1 MSSWLAAVGLLAAFV
16 FLGRAFGLTA
26 RSRTVLATTRES
38 MSVMRT
44 ASMSDEQ
51 KEAALQAHAIALFKS
66 FFTLSIGLAA
76 AALLPAALLW
86 LCDRL
91 GWLSFER
98 VLAVSLS
105 PAFLVVSG
113 VVVILT
119 LVMGRRS
126 AAPDA
131 EGYSGVD
138 RALHR
143 VAFATYEVQADLADI
158 EDRLFAAHLGSVTNQ
173 RPVFIT
179 SLPRAGTTLLLE
191 CCAGLD
197 EFASHTYRDMPFV
210 MIPCLWSS
218 FSGAFRRE
226 GQMKPRAH
234 GDGMQIDFDSPE
246 ALEEVLWLKFW
257 ATQYQPDRILP
268 WPSKPRAEFTTFF
281 ARHMRKIAY
290 VRRGDRSEGVRYISK
305 NNLNIARIPL
315 VRQMFPDATIVVPVR
330 APLDHCSSLLQQ
342 HRQFSEL
349 HARDE
354 FASRYMRAI
363 GHFDF
368 GAHLRPVD
376 FDRWY
381 AGRTQR
387 DAHTLAFWLEYWI
400 AAYRHLLTSD
410 QALVHFLDYDR
421 LCADPIPGLRRLAE
435 RIDCRDVDRLLS
447 AAAGIHASRTR
458 SIDTSAVPQ
467 ELLRRA
473 QDTHAALCGAAR
485 A

>member
-1 MSSWLAAVGLLAAFV
+1 M
-16 FLGRAFGLTA
+16 
-26 RSRTVLATTRES
+26 
-38 MSVMRT
+38 
-44 ASMSDEQ
+44 
-51 KEAALQAHAIALFKS
+51 
-66 FFTLSIGLAA
+66 
-76 AALLPAALLW
+76 
-86 LCDRL
+86 
-91 GWLSFER
+91 
-98 VLAVSLS
+98 LAVSLS
-105 PAFLVVSG
+105 PAFLIASS
-113 VVVILT
+113 VVVIAT
-119 LVMGRRS
+119 LLWGGRP

-131 EGYSGVD
+131 ESYSGVD

-158 EDRLFAAHLGSVTNQ
+158 EDRLFASHLGSITNQ

-191 CCAGLD
+191 CCAALD

-226 GQMKPRAH
+226 GRLKPRAH

-257 ATQYQPDRILP
+257 AKQYQADRILP
-268 WPSKPRAEFTTFF
+268 WPARPRVEFTTFF
-281 ARHMRKIAY
+281 ARHMRKIAW
-290 VRRGDRSEGVRYISK
+290 VRRGVRAEGVRYISK

-349 HARDE
+349 HAHDA

-368 GAHLRPVD
+368 GEHLRPVD

-381 AGRTQR
+381 NGRAQK
-387 DAHTLAFWLEYWI
+387 DALAMSFWLEVLGGGLSAPAGVGRRAGALPRLRPVVRQSRRRTP
-400 AAYRHLLTSD
+400 AAGG
-410 QALVHFLDYDR
+410 ADR
-421 LCADPIPGLRRLAE
+421 LPG
-435 RIDCRDVDRLLS
+435 CRPPAGVGGGNS
-447 AAAGIHASRTR
+447 AARARARSTRPECRPSYSGKRRTR
-458 SIDTSAVPQ
+458 TTPYAPPLAPETPFAVVPTAVAADGAA
-467 ELLRRA
+467 LSFWRRA
-473 QDTHAALCGAAR
+473 FRPAPTGVRRGRRAGPRPLPSTARASSRCWTASGSTSTRSVGGAAR
-485 A
+485 LARPSIGLRMEWA

>member
-1 MSSWLAAVGLLAAFV
+1 M
-16 FLGRAFGLTA
+16 
-26 RSRTVLATTRES
+26 
-38 MSVMRT
+38 
-44 ASMSDEQ
+44 
-51 KEAALQAHAIALFKS
+51 FKS
-66 FFTLSIGLAA
+66 FLTLSTGLGV
-76 AALLPAALLW
+76 AALLPAAALW

-91 GWLSFER
+91 GWLSFDR

-105 PAFLVVSG
+105 PAFLLVSTAA
-113 VVVILT
+113 VIAT
-119 LVMGRRS
+119 LLLGSRS
-126 AAPDA
+126 AAADA

-158 EDRLFAAHLGSVTNQ
+158 EDRLFASHLGSITNQ

-191 CCAGLD
+191 CCAALD

-226 GQMKPRAH
+226 GQLKPRAH

-257 ATQYQPDRILP
+257 EKQYRADRVVP
-268 WPSKPRAEFTTFF
+268 WPSRPRQEFTTFF
-281 ARHMRKIAY
+281 ARHMRKIAF
-290 VRRGDRSEGVRYISK
+290 VRRGDRADGVRYISK

-349 HARDE
+349 HARDA

-368 GAHLRPVD
+368 GEHLRPVD

-381 AGRTQR
+381 DGRAQK
-387 DAHTLAFWLEYWI
+387 DALTLSFWLEYLGGGLS
-400 AAYRHLLTSD
+400 ASADDRPRAG
-410 QALVHFLDYDR
+410 ALPRLRPAVRRSRPRAPAPGGADR
-421 LCADPIPGLRRLAE
+421 LPGCGPPAGVGGGNSAGARAL
-435 RIDCRDVDRLLS
+435 DR
-447 AAAGIHASRTR
+447 HDR
-458 SIDTSAVPQ
+458 S
-467 ELLRRA
+467 
-473 QDTHAALCGAAR
+473 AAR
-485 A
+485 AAQARAGDVRRPMRRRSRLRAVSRVSRRLLLLTASRDRTLLRGGGPSGPH

>member
-1 MSSWLAAVGLLAAFV
+1 MKGWLAAFGLLAAFV
-16 FLGRAFGLTA
+16 VLARAFGLTE
-26 RSRTVLATTRES
+26 RSRKVLATTRES
-38 MSVMRT
+38 MAVMRA

-51 KEAALQAHAIALFKS
+51 KEAALQSNAIALFKS
-66 FFTLSIGLAA
+66 FFTLSAGLAV
-76 AALLPAALLW
+76 AALLPAGVLW
-86 LCDRL
+86 LGDRL
-91 GWLSFER
+91 GWLSFDR

-105 PAFLVVSG
+105 PAFLIVSG
-113 VVVILT
+113 LVVLVT
-119 LVMGRRS
+119 LLMDGRT
-126 AAPDA
+126 AATDA
-131 EGYSGVD
+131 ESYSGVD

-158 EDRLFAAHLGSVTNQ
+158 EDRLFSSHIGSLTNQ

-191 CCAGLD
+191 CCTALD

-226 GQMKPRAH
+226 GQLKPRAH

-257 ATQYQPDRILP
+257 ETHYQADRILP
-268 WPSKPRAEFTTFF
+268 WPSRPRGEFTTFF
-281 ARHMRKIAY
+281 ARHMRKIAW
-290 VRRGDRSEGVRYISK
+290 VRRGVRAEGVRYISK

-315 VRQMFPDATIVVPVR
+315 MRQMFPDATIVVPVR
-330 APLDHCSSLLQQ
+330 APLDHCASLLQQ

-349 HARDE
+349 HARDA

-381 AGRTQR
+381 DARTEKN
-387 DAHTLAFWLEYWI
+387 ALTLSFWLEYWV
-400 AAYRHLLTSD
+400 AAYQHLLASD
-410 QALVHFLDYDR
+410 RALVHFLDYDR
-421 LCADPIPGLRRLAE
+421 LCADPVPGLRRLAE

-447 AAAGIHASRTR
+447 SAQGIRPARTR
-458 SIDTSAVPQ
+458 SIDTSAVPDA
-467 ELLRRA
+467 LLRQA
-473 QDTHAALCGAAR
+473 QNTYAALCEAAR
-485 A
+485 V